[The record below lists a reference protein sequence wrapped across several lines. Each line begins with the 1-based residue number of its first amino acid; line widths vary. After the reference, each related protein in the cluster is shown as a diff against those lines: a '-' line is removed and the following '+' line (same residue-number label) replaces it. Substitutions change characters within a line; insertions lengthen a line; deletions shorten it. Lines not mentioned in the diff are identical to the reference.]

1 MKRPRIKIEKTLF
14 DRLVELL
21 TIVSVLAA
29 FSFPAFYYLELPQ
42 QIPMHFNA
50 SGIPDRTGTR
60 PSIWILPILSAALCL
75 GISRLIK
82 VPHLFNYTG
91 KITDKN
97 AERSYQIAQR
107 SLRMI
112 NLIIAGSI
120 AYITLQIIFSA
131 LGRAE
136 GLDREFLIL
145 FSVLMLGTPLFFLLK
160 MRRMIRK

>member
-1 MKRPRIKIEKTLF
+1 MKRPRIKVKKNNF

-21 TIVSVLAA
+21 TVVAVLAGFA
-29 FSFPAFYYLELPQ
+29 FPAFYYPELPEQ
-42 QIPMHFNA
+42 VPMHFNA
-50 SGIPDRTGTR
+50 SGTPDRMGSR
-60 PSIWILPILSAALCL
+60 SSIWILPVLSAAMCL

-82 VPHLFNYTG
+82 VPHLFNYPG
-91 KITDKN
+91 RITVEN
-97 AERSYQIAQR
+97 AKRSYQMAQR

-136 GLDREFLIL
+136 GLDKGFIVL

-160 MRRMIRK
+160 MRRMFKE